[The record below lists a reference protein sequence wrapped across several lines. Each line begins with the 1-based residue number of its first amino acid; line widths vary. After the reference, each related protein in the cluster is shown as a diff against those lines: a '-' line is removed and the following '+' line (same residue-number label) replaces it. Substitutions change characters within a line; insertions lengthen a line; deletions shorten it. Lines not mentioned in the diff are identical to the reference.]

1 MNSRRRIGSRW
12 LVGTAVAIASVLGL
26 AGIAAA
32 VVSSDG
38 PPDYG
43 VPKTVRD
50 KAWCAD
56 RDAFRSAVE
65 VDLPQLAAG
74 QPVQAAAIAGF
85 LAGHESL
92 VFAYEEN
99 AVPEAGSG
107 PPDQIA
113 WLRAAADSTGL
124 QDPGPF
130 IEAETSVL
138 TWAASAC

>member
-1 MNSRRRIGSRW
+1 MKSRRRIGSRW
-12 LVGTAVAIASVLGL
+12 LVGTVVAIASVVGL

-107 PPDQIA
+107 PPI
-113 WLRAAADSTGL
+113 RSPGCGRPPIRPVSRIR
-124 QDPGPF
+124 DPSSRPKRR
-130 IEAETSVL
+130 S
-138 TWAASAC
+138 